1 MWKVHLKIFL
11 HESWKKY
18 MIVIAVI
25 IAQCAGTYSLIKQ
38 SGMMTGTGAE
48 IHLMDYIAYFFQGT
62 TPYTITGG
70 EETFNIPPYWS
81 LYMFYFVL
89 LIGRMTGQFSKKYE
103 QQILLR
109 GVTRTRWW
117 LEINLEI
124 WLECIGYLVMTVL
137 AFGVFAVCT
146 GSSLTGTAATALQD
160 YLGIG
165 FIKGNMAGM
174 AVVFFFSFLS
184 LAYIQQVISMAANTI
199 VGIIVS
205 IALLVASVF
214 HNHPLLIGN
223 YLMGIR
229 QEMMC
234 VDGWGVMEQ
243 TAVSAGIILIMA
255 VAGYQIIKRKDLF

>member
-18 MIVIAVI
+18 MIVVAVI
-25 IAQCAGTYSLIKQ
+25 FAQCAGTYNLIKQ
-38 SGMMTGTGAE
+38 SDMMMGSE
-48 IHLMDYIAYFFQGT
+48 VKIHLTDYIAYFFQGT

-89 LIGRMTGQFSKKYE
+89 LIGRMTGQFSNKYE
-103 QQILLR
+103 QQMLLR

-124 WLECIGYLVMTVL
+124 WLECAGYLIVTVL
-137 AFGVFAVCT
+137 TFVIFSICT
-146 GSSLTGTAATALQD
+146 GSGFTGVTATALQD

-165 FIKGNMAGM
+165 FVRGNRGGM
-174 AVVFFFSFLS
+174 VVVFFFSLLS
-184 LAYIQQVISMAANTI
+184 LIYIQQVISMAVNAI
-199 VGIIVS
+199 VGIVVS

-214 HNHPLLIGN
+214 HIHPLLIGN

-229 QEMMC
+229 QEMMYA
-234 VDGWGVMEQ
+234 DGWGIVEQ
-243 TAVSAGIILIMA
+243 TAVSVGIILF
-255 VAGYQIIKRKDLF
+255 VAIASYQITKKKDLF